1 MSLRTGFQS
10 TIIRLPIPAAASGV
24 AFSNGGLAIGSLKA
38 GRYLCVLNYALDPVT
53 AGQSI
58 TGATAVCTAF
68 NLVGQPNAIALIQQQ
83 VSAATAADINSRHA
97 CSSIVDLTADA
108 SVYISI
114 FATTSAGNYIGSAAV
129 QDTYANTISFIR
141 LQ

>member
-10 TIIRLPIPAAASGV
+10 TIIKLTIPAAASGV
-24 AFSNGGLAIGSLKA
+24 AYSNGGLAIGSLKA
-38 GRYLCVLNYALDPVT
+38 GRYLCVLNYGLDPVN
-53 AGQSI
+53 AGANI

-68 NLVGQPNAIALIQQQ
+68 NLVGQPTAIALIQQQ
-83 VSAATAADINSRHA
+83 VVAANAADINCRH
-97 CSSIVDLTADA
+97 SSSSVVDLTADA

-114 FATTSAGNYIGSAAV
+114 FATTSAGNYIGSVAV
-129 QDTYANTISFIR
+129 QDTYANSISFIR